1 MGNNKS
7 KTTTE
12 QISQNI
18 SNIASNTV
26 QDCLV
31 QAYQTQQVALVNE
44 GWSFGSSY
52 KVTQQSDVSMKC
64 FSDVQKQMELQ
75 SRLINDIMQ
84 ETTAEGQSIWPAFGS
99 NRSEAANTIKNIVES
114 NITLNNIQRSY
125 MEIRQEQNVSF
136 NNKGVMAFSDVE
148 IAQGNKLFAA
158 ATLKEVERAGI
169 FTAIENYVDQ
179 TAASSTAGPFDSL
192 LNTFGSVGTVL
203 IIAFVFIVVV
213 ILGILATFYWRGK
226 TDELLYTIDEINDMQ
241 LNDIKNTENY

>member
-18 SNIASNTV
+18 SNIASTTV

-31 QAYQTQQVALVNE
+31 RAYQTQTVDLVNT

-52 KVTQQSDVSMKC
+52 KVTQQSDVSMEC
-64 FSDVQKQMELQ
+64 FSDVRKQMELQ
-75 SRLINDIMQ
+75 LRLINDIMQ
-84 ETTAEGQSIWPAFGS
+84 ESTADGQAVWPAFGS
-99 NRSEAANTIKNIVES
+99 NRAEAANTIKNIVES
-114 NITLNNIQRSY
+114 NVTMNNIQRSY
-125 MEIRQEQNVSF
+125 MEIRQNQAVNFRNE
-136 NNKGVMAFSDVE
+136 GVMAFSDVE

-179 TAASSTAGPFDSL
+179 TSSSRTAGPLDFIKD
-192 LNTFGSVGTVL
+192 FGVY
-203 IIAFVFIVVV
+203 IIAAIVFITIV
-213 ILGILATFYWRGK
+213 ILGILLALRSGG
-226 TDELLYTIDEINDMQ
+226 NDTKRQHNRAYDHMYDGAIQ
-241 LNDIKNTENY
+241 